1 MKIRL
6 PSGRH
11 FYFRGLFTLPT
22 ALTIAGSDS
31 GAGAGIQADLK
42 TFSALGVY
50 GVTVITAL
58 TAQNTLGVQAIE
70 VIGPEMVRKQLESV
84 LSDIGADAVKIGML
98 GSAGNIA
105 MAAGMLLHY
114 QARNIVLDPVL
125 ASTSGASLLPGEAL
139 DVLIEK
145 LLPVVDLVT
154 PNLAEAEILTGVSI
168 SNIDDMKK
176 VALELHQKGSKM
188 VLVKGGHLTGAAVDV
203 FYDGTNLS
211 LLEAERITTENTHGT
226 GCTLSSAIAAYLAKG
241 LDPLSAVQMA
251 KRFITA
257 AIQYSLKIG
266 QGKGP
271 VNQFYGVKSLDI

>member
-1 MKIRL
+1 M
-6 PSGRH
+6 
-11 FYFRGLFTLPT
+11 PT

-84 LSDIGADAVKIGML
+84 LTDIGADAVKIGML
-98 GSAGNIA
+98 GSSGNIA
-105 MAAGMLLHY
+105 VAAGMLRHY
-114 QARNIVLDPVL
+114 HAGNIVLDPVL
-125 ASTSGASLLPGEAL
+125 ASTSGSILLPGEARN
-139 DVLIEK
+139 VLIEQ

-154 PNLAEAEILTGVSI
+154 PNLTEAGILTGTTVT
-168 SNIDDMKK
+168 NPEDMKK
-176 VALELHQKGSKM
+176 AAYTLHQMGSRM
-188 VLVKGGHLTGAAVDV
+188 VLVKGGHLTGDPIDV
-203 FYDGTNLS
+203 FYDGTNFT
-211 LLEAERITTENTHGT
+211 LLEAKRIATDNTHGT

-241 LDPLSAVQMA
+241 RDPLSAVRMA
-251 KRFITA
+251 KEFISA

-266 QGKGP
+266 KGKGP
-271 VNQFYGVKSLDI
+271 VNQFHGVKSCDIELGS

>member
-11 FYFRGLFTLPT
+11 FYFRGLFTLPA

-139 DVLIEK
+139 DVLIEE

-176 VALELHQKGSKM
+176 VALELHRKGSKM

-241 LDPLSAVQMA
+241 FDPLSAVQMA
-251 KRFITA
+251 KQFITA

-271 VNQFYGVKSLDI
+271 VNQFYGVKSRDI